1 MTFRACFFMLL
12 FRGGKPRLLFY
23 VRLLLHTR

>member
-1 MTFRACFFMLL
+1 MTFRARFLMLL
-12 FRGGKPRLLFY
+12 FRDGEPRLLFY